1 MFEAIELGHKVPKK
15 LFDDEEPK
23 LHTDLLEVQRQL
35 RKANLPVIVIVSGV
49 EGAGKGEVVGVL
61 NKWLDTRGV
70 RTHAFWEET
79 DEERTRPPYWRF
91 WRRLPARG
99 TIGIML
105 GSWYTLPIID
115 RAQRRIKDGEF
126 ENEMKRITEFEELL
140 TKDGTLIVKLWFH
153 LSKPAHRRRLQAD
166 LTKSWNLTPSPLPR
180 KLSKNYDRFL
190 PVAERAIRMT
200 TRGPSPWHLIEAN
213 HRRFRDLTA
222 GQTLLNSIRQGLKDH
237 HSGSTEVSADPHSSL
252 PTIPH
257 AGDRV
262 LDQVD
267 LAQEL
272 QGKGYRKELTRY
284 QSRLKDLAWR
294 AWEQKRSTVAV
305 FEGWDASGKG
315 GAIRRATWA
324 IDARLYRVIGIAAPT
339 DEEKAHHYLWRFWR
353 HLPGGGHVTL
363 YDRSWYGRVLVE
375 RVEALARR
383 QEWSRAY
390 QEINDFEEQLV
401 NHGILLLKFWIHI
414 SKEEQLRRFQERE
427 RLAWKRHKITEEDW
441 RNREKWDENMEAANE
456 MLIRTGTDYA
466 PWNLVPG
473 NDKHFARVEVL
484 KTFCKCLDRD
494 LT

>member
-1 MFEAIELGHKVPKK
+1 M
-15 LFDDEEPK
+15 
-23 LHTDLLEVQRQL
+23 
-35 RKANLPVIVIVSGV
+35 
-49 EGAGKGEVVGVL
+49 
-61 NKWLDTRGV
+61 
-70 RTHAFWEET
+70 
-79 DEERTRPPYWRF
+79 
-91 WRRLPARG
+91 
-99 TIGIML
+99 
-105 GSWYTLPIID
+105 
-115 RAQRRIKDGEF
+115 
-126 ENEMKRITEFEELL
+126 
-140 TKDGTLIVKLWFH
+140 
-153 LSKPAHRRRLQAD
+153 
-166 LTKSWNLTPSPLPR
+166 
-180 KLSKNYDRFL
+180 
-190 PVAERAIRMT
+190 
-200 TRGPSPWHLIEAN
+200 
-213 HRRFRDLTA
+213 
-222 GQTLLNSIRQGLKDH
+222 LNSIRQGLKDH
-237 HSGSTEVSADPHSSL
+237 RSGSAEVSAGPHSSL

-284 QSRLKDLAWR
+284 QSELKDLAWR
-294 AWEQKRSTVAV
+294 AWQQKRSTVAV

-401 NHGILLLKFWIHI
+401 NHRILLLKFWVHI

-441 RNREKWDENMEAANE
+441 RNREKWDEYMEAANE

-484 KTFCKCLDRD
+484 KTFCKCLDRE